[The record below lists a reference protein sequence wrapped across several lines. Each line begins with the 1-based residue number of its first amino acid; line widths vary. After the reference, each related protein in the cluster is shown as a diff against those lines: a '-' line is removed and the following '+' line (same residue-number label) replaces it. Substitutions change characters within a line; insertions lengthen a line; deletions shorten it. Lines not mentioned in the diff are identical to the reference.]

1 MLGKWIVLVF
11 LCVGALWDAKKKAV
25 PKIFLLIW
33 GMVSVIYFILEIFNG
48 QNILGM
54 LVGIIPGVVALV
66 LSVISREQIG
76 FGDGLILLCVGCIQ
90 DIKEVLC
97 MLFFSF
103 VFLTITLMLLLVIRR
118 VGRASRVPFVP
129 FMFIGQLITVFG
141 GIL

>member
-11 LCVGALWDAKKKAV
+11 LFVGALWDAKKKAV
-25 PKIFLLIW
+25 PIIFLLIW

-103 VFLTITLMLLLVIRR
+103 VFLTITLMFLLVIRR